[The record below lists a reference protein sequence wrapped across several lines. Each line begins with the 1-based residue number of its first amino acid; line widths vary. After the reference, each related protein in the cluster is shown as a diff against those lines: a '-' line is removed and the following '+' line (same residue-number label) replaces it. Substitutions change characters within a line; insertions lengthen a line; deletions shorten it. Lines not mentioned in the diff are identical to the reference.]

1 MGNTAGAFRWE
12 LDTKPRQEPV
22 RKASENNSFQ
32 QEFLVFSKQGNDMSR
47 SHFQNSF
54 SQLHGQP
61 KMSPELIFFSKS
73 KTSLEYFKDL
83 KMVPSL
89 YLTFLHWALRR
100 TETSFCQL
108 LCSHHPSRAK
118 SPHMCR
124 PCCPPVSPTHPGV
137 VSFSFSNLLTH
148 SSLSLG
154 SSPSLPGRGSLC
166 LCWDIFNACCACW
179 LMWLHR
185 EKED

>member
-1 MGNTAGAFRWE
+1 MAHTAGAFRWE

-22 RKASENNSFQ
+22 RKAGENSSFQ
-32 QEFLVFSKQGNDMSR
+32 QEFLVFSKQGNAMTRITFPKQLLLTSWTAQDDSR
-47 SHFQNSF
+47 T
-54 SQLHGQP
+54 
-61 KMSPELIFFSKS
+61 IFFSKS

-100 TETSFCQL
+100 TETSACFCQL
-108 LCSHHPSRAK
+108 LCSHHPSSAK

-137 VSFSFSNLLTH
+137 VSFL
-148 SSLSLG
+148 
-154 SSPSLPGRGSLC
+154 
-166 LCWDIFNACCACW
+166 
-179 LMWLHR
+179 
-185 EKED
+185 